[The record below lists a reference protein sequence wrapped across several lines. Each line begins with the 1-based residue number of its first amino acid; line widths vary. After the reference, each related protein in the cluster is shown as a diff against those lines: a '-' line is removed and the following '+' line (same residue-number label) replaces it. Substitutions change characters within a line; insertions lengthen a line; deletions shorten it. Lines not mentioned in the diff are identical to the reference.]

1 MQAEHSESAVSEVRR
16 YVGDS
21 SEPRHD
27 RSTITALKSRGINVK
42 FVHNPRQALELV
54 VISRVE
60 SLFLIVAWSMVVCS
74 QSSREGLPGLTCC
87 MVPLPV

>member
-1 MQAEHSESAVSEVRR
+1 M
-16 YVGDS
+16 GDS

-60 SLFLIVAWSMVVCS
+60 SFVSYRRMVHGWLFAIVQGGS
-74 QSSREGLPGLTCC
+74 PGLDVLNGP
-87 MVPLPV
+87 VPSLWRRKSNVGPI